1 MNLILTPDL
10 QSLSPTALFDPNQNP
25 LAVSIPLASLVAVG
39 GSEGNPNAKGLT
51 SFRLTIDGTVY
62 EIPFSVRRQLQAKNG
77 GLVRWKTTAGETGR
91 FRYYRD
97 APPVFEEDRVEA
109 R

>member
-10 QSLSPTALFDPNQNP
+10 RSLDSTALFDTNQNS
-25 LAVSIPLASLVAVG
+25 LAVSIPIAELTVVG
-39 GSEGNPNAKGLT
+39 GSEGNPNAKGTT
-51 SFRLTIDGTVY
+51 SFRLTIGGTVY

-97 APPVFEEDRVEA
+97 APPVFEEDQVVNR
-109 R
+109 